1 MESPYNKAVA
11 SQVSTVEDC
20 LSASLYD
27 KVDIKVKVVTKSE
40 NKQPVVHREKTKY
53 RVECLVADHT
63 ESIKLILW
71 EDAIEK
77 VHSSKS
83 YHFQNLTV
91 RIFDDDKYL
100 NTSEL
105 TVIDEIDD
113 IHDINLSSPP
123 LEDNLVTAKCVGID
137 IKKSSSCF
145 VFNSSLDTQETTE
158 ETITFP
164 NCNITTLA
172 SLCKTK
178 LVCQILLQTADN
190 ISSFTCFNDAL
201 QSFLKSINCQTALS
215 DIEINELK
223 KLLLT
228 AGPQQMIVSKS
239 QRLISVSDAKIN
251 VY

>member
-1 MESPYNKAVA
+1 M
-11 SQVSTVEDC
+11 C
-20 LSASLYD
+20 
-27 KVDIKVKVVTKSE
+27 
-40 NKQPVVHREKTKY
+40 

-77 VHSSKS
+77 VDSSKS

-91 RIFDDDKYL
+91 RIFDD
-100 NTSEL
+100 N
-105 TVIDEIDD
+105 
-113 IHDINLSSPP
+113 IHDINLSSPT
-123 LEDNLVTAKCVGID
+123 LEDNLITAKCVGVD
-137 IKKSSSCF
+137 IKKSSSCL
-145 VFNSSLDTQETTE
+145 VCNSSLDTLEATE
-158 ETITFP
+158 ETITCP
-164 NCNITTLA
+164 NCNTTTLP

-201 QSFLKSINCQTALS
+201 QSFLKSMNRQMPLS
-215 DIEINELK
+215 DIEIYEFK

-239 QRLISVSDAKIN
+239 QRLISQFLTAK
-251 VY
+251 